1 MYNKRRTAA
10 HRRRNG
16 SARHRNTGNS
26 LKLVAVILCVSVGC
40 GYATAKYVVEP
51 VVNYTPQTEESQTMD
66 DSSGSG
72 ETGTSESVEVIED
85 AAEINDAETAAGYA
99 VQFGCYSSR
108 AAAEAVKDNIDIQ
121 GLQIIEYNKMYKITG
136 EIYSDKEKA
145 KKALAEL
152 PEDIDAFVTA
162 VYK

>member
-1 MYNKRRTAA
+1 M
-10 HRRRNG
+10 
-16 SARHRNTGNS
+16 SRHRNAGTS
-26 LKLVAVILCVSVGC
+26 FKLVVMILCISVGC

-51 VVNYTPQTEESQTMD
+51 VVNYIPQKEETQTLEKKG
-66 DSSGSG
+66 DSIGNRDG
-72 ETGTSESVEVIED
+72 LIED
-85 AAEINDAETAAGYA
+85 EAEIKDTEGAAGYA

-108 AAAEAVKDNIDIQ
+108 AAAEAVKANIDIQ

-152 PEDIDAFVTA
+152 PENIDAFVTA